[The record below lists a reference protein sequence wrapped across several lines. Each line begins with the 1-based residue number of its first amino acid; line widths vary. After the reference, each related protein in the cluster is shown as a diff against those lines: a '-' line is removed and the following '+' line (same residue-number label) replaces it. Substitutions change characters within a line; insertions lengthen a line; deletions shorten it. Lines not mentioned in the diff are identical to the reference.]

1 MKQGERTQK
10 EQEENLDSLKG
21 LLNLFILEKEKKRVS
36 SSFPSNLGL
45 HVNISVK
52 LVLTDLLKI
61 ATPNTTFSLTI
72 PLYFLTFIAF

>member
-10 EQEENLDSLKG
+10 EQEENLDSLRG

-52 LVLTDLLKI
+52 LALTDLLKI